1 MTGYLY
7 KEFKLNIRLV
17 LIFLLTYLF
26 FSACPIFAVSE
37 SKDDDTIGQALTM
50 ILGVFCIFTFISA
63 GCIQSGVFN
72 GDDRKKWVYFV
83 TSTPSGI
90 KGQIGAK
97 YLFTMLFVMFV
108 VTLETLKL
116 ALAEEIT
123 GQTSGLS
130 VLLAAMFYV
139 QLFMRAVE
147 YPLIVRFG
155 AKMGSMVKI
164 TAVCVI
170 ILGVIIYA
178 LFGDTSV
185 FASMD
190 TFWERMFAFVGNPDK
205 LKKLLLWTGIGA
217 LAVLPLY
224 YISYRISVMLYLKG
238 AENYAK

>member
-7 KEFKLNIRLV
+7 KEFKLNLRLI
-17 LIFLLTYLF
+17 LIFLLTYIF
-26 FSACPIFAVSE
+26 FSVGPIFAVVDA
-37 SKDDDTIGQALTM
+37 KDDDTIGQTLTM
-50 ILGVFCIFTFISA
+50 ILGMFCIFTFITA

-72 GDDRKKWVYFV
+72 GDDRKKWAYFV

-97 YLFTMLFVMFV
+97 YLFTMLFCMFV

-116 ALAEEIT
+116 ALAEQIS
-123 GQTSGLS
+123 GQSSGLS
-130 VLLAAMFYV
+130 VLIAAMFYV
-139 QLFMRAVE
+139 QLLMRAVE

-155 AKMGSMVKI
+155 VKMGSMVKI
-164 TAVCVI
+164 TAVCVLV
-170 ILGVIIYA
+170 LGFIVYA
-178 LFGDTSV
+178 LFGDTSA

-190 TFWERMFAFVGNPDK
+190 TFWERMFAFVGDPDK
-205 LKKLLLWTGIGA
+205 LKKLLLWVGVCT

-224 YISYRISVMLYLKG
+224 YLSYRISVKLYLKG

>member
-17 LIFLLTYLF
+17 LLFLLTYIF
-26 FSACPIFAVSE
+26 FSVVPIFAITE
-37 SKDDDTIGQALTM
+37 SKGDDTIGYTMTM
-50 ILGVFCIFTFISA
+50 ILGVFCIFTFITA

-72 GDDRKKWVYFV
+72 GDDRKKWAYFV

-90 KGQIGAK
+90 KGYIGAK
-97 YLFTMLFVMFV
+97 YLFTMLFAMFV

-116 ALAEEIT
+116 ALAEEIL
-123 GQTSGLS
+123 GRSSGLS
-130 VLLAAMFYV
+130 VLIAAMFYV
-139 QLFMRAVE
+139 QLLMRAVE

-155 AKMGSMVKI
+155 VKMGSMVKI
-164 TAVCVI
+164 TAVCVA
-170 ILGVIIYA
+170 ILGFIVYI
-178 LFGDTSV
+178 LFGDTSA

-190 TFWERMFAFVGNPDK
+190 TFWERMFAFVGDPDK
-205 LKKLLLWTGIGA
+205 LKKLLLWTGICT

-224 YISYRISVMLYLKG
+224 YISYRISVKLYLKG

>member
-7 KEFKLNIRLV
+7 NEFKLNLRLILV
-17 LIFLLTYLF
+17 FLLTYIF
-26 FSACPIFAVSE
+26 FSVVPIFAVVDA
-37 SKDDDTIGQALTM
+37 KDDDTIGQTLTM
-50 ILGVFCIFTFISA
+50 ILGVFSIFTFITA

-72 GDDRKKWVYFV
+72 GDDRKKWAYFV

-116 ALAEEIT
+116 ALAEQIS
-123 GQTSGLS
+123 GQSSGLS
-130 VLLAAMFYV
+130 VLVAALFYV
-139 QLFMRAVE
+139 QLLMRAVE

-155 AKMGSMVKI
+155 VKMGSMVKI
-164 TAVCVI
+164 TAVCVAV
-170 ILGVIIYA
+170 LGFIVYM
-178 LFGDTSV
+178 LFGDTSA
-185 FASMD
+185 FASLD
-190 TFWERMFAFVGNPDK
+190 TFWEKMFAFVGDPEK
-205 LKKLLLWTGIGA
+205 LKKLLLWTGICT

-224 YISYRISVMLYLKG
+224 YISYRISVKLYLKG

>member
-17 LIFLLTYLF
+17 LLFLLTYLF
-26 FSACPIFAVSE
+26 FSACPIFAVVISRDE
-37 SKDDDTIGQALTM
+37 DTTDKAVTM
-50 ILGVFCIFTFISA
+50 ILGVFCIFTFIMA

-72 GDDRKKWVYFV
+72 GDDRKKWAYFV

-90 KGQIGAK
+90 KGYMGAK
-97 YLFTMLFVMFV
+97 YLFTMLFAMFV

-116 ALAEEIT
+116 SLAEEIT

-130 VLLAAMFYV
+130 VLIAAMFYV
-139 QLFMRAVE
+139 QLLMRAVE

-155 AKMGSMVKI
+155 VKMGSMVKI
-164 TAVCVI
+164 TAVCVV
-170 ILGVIIYA
+170 ILGFIVYM
-178 LFGDTSV
+178 LFGDTSA
-185 FASMD
+185 FASLD
-190 TFWERMFAFVGNPDK
+190 TFWEKMFAFVGDQDK
-205 LKKLLLWTGIGA
+205 LKKLLLWTGICT

-224 YISYRISVMLYLKG
+224 YISYRISVKLYLKG

>member
-7 KEFKLNIRLV
+7 KELKLTIRLV
-17 LIFLLTYLF
+17 LLFLLTYLF
-26 FSACPIFAVSE
+26 FSIVPIFAVVDA
-37 SKDDDTIGQALTM
+37 KDDDTIGQTLTM
-50 ILGVFCIFTFISA
+50 ILGVFCIFTFITA

-72 GDDRKKWVYFV
+72 GDDRKKWAYFV

-97 YLFTMLFVMFV
+97 YLFTMLFTMFV

-116 ALAEEIT
+116 ALAEEIA
-123 GQTSGLS
+123 GQTLGLS
-130 VLLAAMFYV
+130 VLIAAMFYV
-139 QLFMRAVE
+139 QLLMRAVE

-155 AKMGSMVKI
+155 VKMGSMVKI
-164 TAVCVI
+164 TAVCVLV
-170 ILGVIIYA
+170 LGFIVYA
-178 LFGDTSV
+178 LFGDTSA

-190 TFWERMFAFVGNPDK
+190 TFWERMFAFVGDPDK
-205 LKKLLLWTGIGA
+205 LKKLLLWVGVCT

-224 YISYRISVMLYLKG
+224 YLSYRISVKLYLKG

>member
-17 LIFLLTYLF
+17 LLFLLTYIF
-26 FSACPIFAVSE
+26 FSVVPIFAITE
-37 SKDDDTIGQALTM
+37 SKGDDTIGYTMTM
-50 ILGVFCIFTFISA
+50 ILGVFCIFTFITA

-72 GDDRKKWVYFV
+72 GDDRKKWAYFV

-97 YLFTMLFVMFV
+97 YLFTMLFCMFV

-116 ALAEEIT
+116 ALAETIS
-123 GQTSGLS
+123 GQPSGLS
-130 VLLAAMFYV
+130 VLIAAMFYV
-139 QLFMRAVE
+139 QLLMRAVE

-155 AKMGSMVKI
+155 VKMGSMVKI
-164 TAVCVI
+164 TAVCVV
-170 ILGVIIYA
+170 ILGFIIYM
-178 LFGDTSV
+178 LFGDTSA
-185 FASMD
+185 FASLD
-190 TFWERMFAFVGNPDK
+190 TFWERMFAFVGDPDK
-205 LKKLLLWTGIGA
+205 LKKLLLWTGICT

-224 YISYRISVMLYLKG
+224 YISYRISVKLYLKG